1 MSHFCILVH
10 VACSKKGTDVSPID
24 LSRRRH
30 VVGVA
35 VEVMLCKLRQCNT
48 LSNTTAS
55 HKKLHLFLPGA
66 PRFSGYFFWL
76 LQLFFLLLSQ
86 IRFFRTLILSSRL
99 LKATVANDAA

>member
-35 VEVMLCKLRQCNT
+35 VEVMLCKLQQCNT

-66 PRFSGYFFWL
+66 LRFSGYSN
-76 LQLFFLLLSQ
+76 FFLLPSQ
-86 IRFFRTLILSSRL
+86 IRFFRTLILSL